1 MLAREQSPF
10 ALIQTDDA
18 EGILCLV
25 ADAFCALGH
34 QNFEPPNRLVGA
46 VGVNRGH

>member
-10 ALIQTDDA
+10 ALIQTDDV

-25 ADAFCALGH
+25 ADAFCALAVVAG
-34 QNFEPPNRLVGA
+34 GA
-46 VGVNRGH
+46 VLIGLATLF